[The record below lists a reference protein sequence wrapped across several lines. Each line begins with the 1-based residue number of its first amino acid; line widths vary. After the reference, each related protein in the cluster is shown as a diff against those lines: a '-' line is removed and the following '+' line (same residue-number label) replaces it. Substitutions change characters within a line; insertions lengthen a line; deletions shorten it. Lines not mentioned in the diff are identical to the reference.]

1 MTKRPQT
8 GSRNSGTKRQKAS
21 SSKSKTR
28 TRKSSARG
36 KQAPEQ
42 VPVPS
47 LNEVTEKTL
56 KSLNTLGDQ
65 VFALFP
71 FSQYFD
77 DWLKNIRMIVS
88 EFETN
93 PAVEVDEHFIKE
105 RTQIFEDIE
114 REFAEN
120 RLKEASLQET
130 SKTLSDTNRFLAQL
144 DADYTAQTNTLS
156 QKRNSDIERLT
167 KNVRALEEEL
177 IVTQNMKTSIFKP
190 ATRRIKA
197 QKLAE
202 VNQKLSTTKNEL
214 ELVLQNFKVE
224 QEKLHDTYINKKTTT
239 VKKVQELEKEVTNI
253 ETDTTKEVR
262 QNMCNALSNSIKAF
276 IKRKQS
282 SVSAK

>member
-21 SSKSKTR
+21 SSKNKTR

-130 SKTLSDTNRFLAQL
+130 SKTLSDTNRF
-144 DADYTAQTNTLS
+144 
-156 QKRNSDIERLT
+156 
-167 KNVRALEEEL
+167 
-177 IVTQNMKTSIFKP
+177 
-190 ATRRIKA
+190 
-197 QKLAE
+197 
-202 VNQKLSTTKNEL
+202 
-214 ELVLQNFKVE
+214 
-224 QEKLHDTYINKKTTT
+224 
-239 VKKVQELEKEVTNI
+239 
-253 ETDTTKEVR
+253 
-262 QNMCNALSNSIKAF
+262 
-276 IKRKQS
+276 
-282 SVSAK
+282 